1 MRDQSQVFYNQG
13 QREKGLI
20 IYIPKIEYKFGIGG
34 WAGHSFLLK
43 QCSHENIFIMFW
55 HVDFQR
61 SSGIPYFRHEGDSQI
76 REEWWKWVACGRE
89 E

>member
-1 MRDQSQVFYNQG
+1 MWDQSWVFYNQG
-13 QREKGLI
+13 QRKKGLI

-61 SSGIPYFRHEGDSQI
+61 SSGILSFRYDGYSQI
-76 REEWWKWVACGRE
+76 MEE
-89 E
+89 